1 MSDNDKNED
10 LRQVDAG
17 LAETV
22 AALNAL
28 PAEAAP
34 PRDLWPEIQARI
46 AAERQ
51 PRHLGIASTDGSLT
65 HKSWWSHTVSI
76 PWAIAASLLL
86 ASAIG
91 LGTWQLAQTGSV
103 AQVASDDTTS
113 EMGELGESG
122 ESGVL
127 RTVADDFS
135 SPDYDQAVVGLREV
149 YEAGKERLAPE
160 TVEVL
165 EQSLAAI
172 DQAIDEAKAA
182 IAADP
187 ARDEVRKV
195 LYNNMN
201 RKLGVLRQ
209 AAAAVQDRT

>member
-1 MSDNDKNED
+1 MSDKDKNED

-65 HKSWWSHTVSI
+65 HESWWGQTVSI

-103 AQVASDDTTS
+103 AQVASDATAS
-113 EMGELGESG
+113 ESGELG

-149 YEAGKERLAPE
+149 YDAGKQRLAPE

-182 IAADP
+182 IAEDP
-187 ARDEVRKV
+187 ARDQVRKV